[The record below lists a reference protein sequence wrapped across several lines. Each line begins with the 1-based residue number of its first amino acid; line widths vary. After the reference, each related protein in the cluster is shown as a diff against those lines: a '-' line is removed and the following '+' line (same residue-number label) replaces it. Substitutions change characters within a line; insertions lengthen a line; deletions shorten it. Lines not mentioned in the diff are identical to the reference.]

1 MANGE
6 TIAGE
11 IDDLASDKEAPSV
24 DCSKLTSGRQAFV
37 ADTREIIADMKPN
50 VRDAYQAALTQIIAT
65 QIETALKLAVCIDRN
80 TAAMEDCTI
89 ELGRIRERE

>member
-1 MANGE
+1 
-6 TIAGE
+6 
-11 IDDLASDKEAPSV
+11 
-24 DCSKLTSGRQAFV
+24 
-37 ADTREIIADMKPN
+37 MKPN